1 MITLAETKTLLQIS
15 DTSQDTFIT
24 FNIPNIINSVCDHC
38 KNHFLDEN
46 IYIKSENVTFANADN
61 SITITDFDD
70 EFIAGDYIR
79 IYESARNNGYALI
92 DSIDDTKLVVSGIE
106 IIDETVE
113 SNIII
118 FRSSYPKSLKLSAA
132 KMLNFL
138 IKNQDPFIKSEK
150 IDDYSVTF
158 AENEMVDG
166 FPKNIMS
173 AFSRF
178 RKFYLKEIYIKDY

>member
-15 DTSQDTFIT
+15 DTNLDTFIT
-24 FNIPNIINSVCDHC
+24 FNIPLVINSVCNHC

-92 DSIDDTKLVVSGIE
+92 DSIDSTKLVVSGIE
-106 IIDETVE
+106 IIDETVD

-118 FRSSYPKSLKLSAA
+118 FRSSYPKSLKLPVS

-138 IKNQDPFIKSEK
+138 IKNQDPFVKSEK
-150 IDDYSVTF
+150 IDDYSVSF
-158 AENEMVDG
+158 SDQKMIEG

-173 AFSRF
+173 SFSRF
-178 RKFYLKEIYIKDY
+178 RKFYLKEINIDDY